1 MINIVIPMAGR
12 GSRFAEAGY
21 SDPKPLIPVGGMPM
35 IEWVV
40 ENVRPQREHRFHFI
54 CQAEH
59 LRVYPDIEIKL
70 KEIAPNCT
78 VTTVEEV
85 TEGAACTVLL
95 TEKFINNDDELM
107 IANSDQYVEV
117 DIDEYLKFQDQNDCT
132 GLIMSFEDNDP
143 KWSYCRFDD
152 TGRMVE
158 VVEKQV
164 VSDEATV
171 GIYNFKKGSDFV
183 TAAKEMIEDDFRVN
197 GEFYVAPAY
206 NYLINKGAT
215 ILPFRIA
222 SGLGGM
228 HGLGTPNDL
237 FDFRATK
244 AYQQNAKDPQA
255 ELKEMTLAYMQA
267 FSKKDLT
274 KLEIL
279 FSEDAY
285 LKDPAGK
292 FEPRAE
298 LLNYVK
304 GIFDGTDAYI
314 PFSAKR
320 ILVDDAAAT
329 TIIDFDIE
337 IGGGQL
343 EGVDLIEWEDGQI
356 KSLVA
361 YL

>member
-1 MINIVIPMAGR
+1 MAGK
-12 GSRFAEAGY
+12 GSRFAGAGY

-40 ENVRPQREHRFHFI
+40 KNVRPQREHRFHFI

-59 LRVYPDIEIKL
+59 LRVYPDIETKL
-70 KEIAPNCT
+70 KEIAPGCT
-78 VTTVEEV
+78 VTTVEAV
-85 TEGAACTVLL
+85 TEGAACTVMLA
-95 TEKFINNDDELM
+95 EQFINNDDELM

-117 DIDEYLKFQDQNDCT
+117 DIDAYLQFQDQNDCA
-132 GLIMSFEDNDP
+132 GLIMSFQDNDP

-152 TGRMVE
+152 TGRMTE

-171 GIYNFKKGSDFV
+171 GIYNFKKGSGFV

-237 FDFRATK
+237 LAFRATK
-244 AYQQNAKDPQA
+244 AYYQQARNPQA

-274 KLEIL
+274 KLEVL
-279 FSEDAY
+279 FSKDAY

-292 FEPRAE
+292 FEPASAILE
-298 LLNYVK
+298 YVK
-304 GIFDGTDAYI
+304 GIFDESDTDI

-320 ILVDDAAAT
+320 VLVDESAST
-329 TIIDFDIE
+329 TIIDFNIE

-343 EGVDLIEWEDGQI
+343 EGADLIEWDHGRIQ
-356 KSLVA
+356 SLVA

>member
-21 SDPKPLIPVGGMPM
+21 PNPKPLIPVGGMPM

-40 ENVRPQREHRFHFI
+40 ENVRPQRDHRFHFI

-59 LRVYPDIEIKL
+59 LRVYSDIEIKL
-70 KEIAPNCT
+70 KEIAPSCT

-95 TEKFINNDDELM
+95 AEQFINNDDELM

-117 DIDEYLKFQDQNDCT
+117 DIDEYLQFQDNSECE
-132 GLIMSFEDNDP
+132 GLIMSFKDNDP
-143 KWSYCRFDD
+143 KWSYCRFDGH
-152 TGRMVE
+152 GRVTE

-183 TAAKEMIEDDFRVN
+183 AAAKEMIEDDFRVN

-206 NYLINKGAT
+206 NYLINKGT
-215 ILPFRIA
+215 MILPFRIA

-228 HGLGTPNDL
+228 HGLGTPTDL
-237 FDFRATK
+237 LDFRATQ
-244 AYQQNAKDPQA
+244 AYQQNARNPQA
-255 ELKEMTLAYMQA
+255 ELKEMTLAYIQA
-267 FSKKDLT
+267 FSRKDLT
-274 KLEIL
+274 KLQIL
-279 FSEDAY
+279 FSKDAY
-285 LKDPAGK
+285 LKDPVGK
-292 FEPRAE
+292 FEPALE
-298 LLNYVK
+298 VLKYVK
-304 GIFDGTDAYI
+304 GIFDGSDADV

-320 ILVDDAAAT
+320 VLVDEAAST
-329 TIIDFDIE
+329 TIIDFNIE
-337 IGGGQL
+337 IGGDKL
-343 EGVDLIEWEDGQI
+343 EGADLIEWRNGQI
-356 KSLVA
+356 QSLVA
-361 YL
+361 YM